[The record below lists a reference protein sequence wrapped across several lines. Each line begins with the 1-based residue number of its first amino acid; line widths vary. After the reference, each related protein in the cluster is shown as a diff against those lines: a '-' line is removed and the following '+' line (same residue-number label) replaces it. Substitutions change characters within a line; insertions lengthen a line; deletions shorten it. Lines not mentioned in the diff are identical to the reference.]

1 MSLLPFPSG
10 VRWRRK
16 EEKRSSKRRWVLV
29 ALSSNLHLVT
39 SWVTRSTSFN
49 VMINWDLPVNTC
61 TLSTIKW
68 GKTRV
73 NDVCYDTV
81 YMGEGRGI
89 GGKCLTETKY
99 WSRLGHTIVRCFVTL
114 RAETDGLT
122 GRRASARR
130 VHDRRC
136 WTKHNRWRL
145 RFPLPSPLPF
155 LLAFHL
161 DLLLSG
167 AYITVYN
174 V

>member
-1 MSLLPFPSG
+1 M
-10 VRWRRK
+10 
-16 EEKRSSKRRWVLV
+16 EEKRRKKIFETT
-29 ALSSNLHLVT
+29 LSARSTVVKLTLST
-39 SWVTRSTSFN
+39 SWATRSTSFN
-49 VMINWDLPVNTC
+49 VMINWDLQVNTC

-68 GKTRV
+68 GSTRG

-89 GGKCLTETKY
+89 GDNCLTEIKY
-99 WSRLGHTIVRCFVTL
+99 WCRVGHTIIRCFVTL

-145 RFPLPSPLPF
+145 RFPLPPPPPPSLPPGLSPRSTTLRS
-155 LLAFHL
+155 LYH
-161 DLLLSG
+161 S
-167 AYITVYN
+167 V
-174 V
+174 

>member
-16 EEKRSSKRRWVLV
+16 EEKRSSNLRWVLV
-29 ALSSNLHLVT
+29 ALSSNLPLVT
-39 SWVTRSTSFN
+39 FWATRSTSFN
-49 VMINWDLPVNTC
+49 VMINWDLLVNTC

-68 GKTRV
+68 GKTRG

-81 YMGEGRGI
+81 YLGEERGI
-89 GGKCLTETKY
+89 GGI
-99 WSRLGHTIVRCFVTL
+99 GIVRCLVTL
-114 RAETDGLT
+114 LAEADRLT

-145 RFPLPSPLPF
+145 RFPLPF